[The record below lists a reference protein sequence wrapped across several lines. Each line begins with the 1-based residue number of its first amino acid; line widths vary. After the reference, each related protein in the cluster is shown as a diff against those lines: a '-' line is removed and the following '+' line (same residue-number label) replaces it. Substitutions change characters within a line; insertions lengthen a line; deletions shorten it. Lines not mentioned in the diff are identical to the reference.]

1 MKVIGYMR
9 VSTEEQGDSRAGLEA
24 QEAVI
29 RAEAAHRGWELVDL
43 RFDIGSGKTL
53 RKRERLGE
61 TLRDLAAGHAEM
73 LVVAKLDRLSRS
85 MLDFAGIMELAAKE
99 GWALSAIDLGVDTAT
114 TNGKLIAN
122 IMIALAQWERELIGD
137 RTRAALAAIKA
148 RGTHV
153 GRKANVTD
161 ETFRTIRALRLAGLS
176 WQGVADALTAS
187 GVPTSQGGQW
197 HAATVR
203 RLDRAN
209 LAGSPPEEHRRLG
222 KVAQSMI

>member
-1 MKVIGYMR
+1 MRVIGYMR
-9 VSTEEQGDSRAGLEA
+9 VSTDEQGDSRAGLEA

-29 RAEAAHRGWELVDL
+29 RAEVAHRGWELVDL
-43 RFDIGSGKTL
+43 RYDIGSGKSL
-53 RKRERLGE
+53 RRRDRLGG
-61 TLRDLAAGHAEM
+61 TLRDLAAGNAEM

-137 RTRAALAAIKA
+137 RTRSALEAVRA

-153 GRKANVTD
+153 GRKSNVSEDTLQ
-161 ETFRTIRALRLAGLS
+161 TIRTMRAANISWARIAGALE
-176 WQGVADALTAS
+176 QS
-187 GVPTSQGGQW
+187 GVPTSQGGKW

-203 RLDRAN
+203 RLMIRA
-209 LAGSPPEEHRRLG
+209 
-222 KVAQSMI
+222 